1 MPTRAGS
8 LEELQRD
15 GRLLTKVGA
24 LPVVVFWDE
33 GRAWAIEDRCPHMGF
48 PLHRGTVESGLVTC
62 HWHHARFDLV
72 TGCTLDPFADDA
84 RGFDVSID
92 GDDVLVEVRRAGDPV
107 EHLWQRLDDGLENGL
122 SLVLAKSV
130 LGLLDAGVTPEEI
143 VRRGV
148 TFGIRYRDA
157 GWGAGLTVLLAMANM
172 VPMLDVDDRALALV
186 HGLAFVSRDTRNH
199 APRFPMRA
207 FDADGGLEPSRLA
220 EWYRRF
226 VETRSGDSAEL
237 VLTTALAEPGALGD
251 VERMMFA
258 AVTDHVFVDGGHTID
273 FTNKAFEALGYVGQK
288 AAGDVLPTL
297 VRGTAAASWSEQT
310 GTWRHPHDL
319 KELIERTQ
327 PRLDDALSAGA
338 TRHGQFHDVA
348 GLAWQLLDDDPERV
362 VDALLEAITAG
373 ADPTQLGRALA
384 YAAALRIT
392 RFHTQNDFGDWD
404 TVHHAFTAAHAVHC
418 AMGRVPTPELHRA
431 LVHGA
436 LRIYLDRFLNVPA
449 ARIPDATS
457 GDLADL
463 AECWEVQGGV
473 DRAGAI
479 TAGFLRGGGDE
490 SDLIAALGAALLRED
505 AEFHWYQVFEAAVS
519 EFYAWPAR
527 SEEGVLILTGLARF
541 LAAHTPTRRELSRVV
556 DIAARL
562 RRGEDLFEE
571 S

>member
-1 MPTRAGS
+1 MSRAGS
-8 LEELQRD
+8 LEQLQRD
-15 GRLLTKVGA
+15 GRLLTKVGS
-24 LPVVVFWDE
+24 LPVVVFWAED
-33 GRAWAIEDRCPHMGF
+33 RAWAIEDRCPHMGF
-48 PLHRGTVESGLVTC
+48 PLHQGTVESGLVTC

-92 GDDVLVEVRRAGDPV
+92 GDDVLVEARRADDPV
-107 EHLWQRLDDGLENGL
+107 VHLWRRLDDGLENGL

-130 LGLLDAGVTPEEI
+130 LGLLDADVPTEEI

-148 TFGIRYRDA
+148 EFGIRYRDS
-157 GWGAGLTVLLAMANM
+157 GWGAGLTVLVAMAN
-172 VPMLDVDDRALALV
+172 VAPMLEPADRALALV
-186 HGLAFVSRDTRNH
+186 HGLAFVARDTRNH
-199 APRFPMRA
+199 PPRFPLRA
-207 FDADGGLEPSRLA
+207 FDAGGDLEPARLS

-237 VLTTALAEPGALGD
+237 VLTTALAEPGSLGD

-258 AVTDHVFVDGGHTID
+258 AVTDHAFVDGGHTID
-273 FTNKAFEALGYVGQK
+273 FMNKAFESLGYVGEH

-297 VRGTAAASWSEQT
+297 VRATASASWSEQT
-310 GTWRHPHDL
+310 GTWRHPRDL
-319 KELIERTQ
+319 KELVERTL
-327 PRLDDALSAGA
+327 PRLDDAISIGM
-338 TRHGQFHDVA
+338 TRYGRFDDVA
-348 GLAWQLLDDDPERV
+348 GLAWLLLDDDPERV
-362 VDALLEAITAG
+362 VDALVDAITAG
-373 ADPTQLGRALA
+373 AEPTQLGRALA

-418 AMGRVPTPELHRA
+418 AMGRVPTRELHRG

-436 LRIYLDRFLNVPA
+436 MRIYLDRFLNVPA
-449 ARIPDATS
+449 ARLPEVTS
-457 GDLADL
+457 GDLAELDD
-463 AECWEVQGGV
+463 CWDVQGGV
-473 DRAGAI
+473 DRAGAVA
-479 TAGFLRGGGDE
+479 AGFLRGGGSPAE
-490 SDLIAALGAALLRED
+490 LVAALGHALLRED

-519 EFYAWPAR
+519 EFHAWPVG

-571 S
+571 T